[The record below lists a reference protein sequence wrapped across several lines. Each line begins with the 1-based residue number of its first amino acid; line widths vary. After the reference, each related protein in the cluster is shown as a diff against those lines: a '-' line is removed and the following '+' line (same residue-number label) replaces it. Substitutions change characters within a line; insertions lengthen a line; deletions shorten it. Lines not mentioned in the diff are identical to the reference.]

1 MRMFRV
7 PSATPVLVAAM
18 LATISTA
25 IAARVAPAQDAPLG
39 VARSSSKLELLVG
52 PVALYADPLLAQLLL
67 ATTFPDQVRDA
78 ADYVRANGTDG
89 IDTQSWD
96 VSVKAIAH
104 YPAVLNLLDSKPEW
118 MGELGQAYAAQ
129 SSEVMAAVQ
138 RLRQQAVARG
148 NLVTTP
154 QQQVVVEPTQV
165 AIWPANP
172 RVIYVPVYDPTIV
185 YVRQAGYYGPR
196 SFLSFG
202 IGYPVGP
209 WFIYDT
215 DWARFRLVYT
225 GWIGDGW
232 IGRSR
237 PYVVMSPI
245 YVHERYRVPVHGRG
259 WGGGPFG
266 YRPAPRTR
274 WDGGGYR
281 GPWRGDDARGEP
293 RGERRDDWRR
303 EPRGES
309 RREERGNWDRGSRG
323 ERRGDGRDDRG
334 PGSRGESRTDAPRT
348 AVPRGGGEHR
358 APGGEAR
365 GGGEPRNPGGAVRGG
380 GELHRDDPGGGRG
393 EIRVV
398 GGEGRG
404 GEGRGGE
411 GHGRG
416 GRSGR
421 P

>member
-1 MRMFRV
+1 MRTLRV
-7 PSATPVLVAAM
+7 RSARPVLVAAL
-18 LATISTA
+18 LASSSLA
-25 IAARVAPAQDAPLG
+25 PLAARAQDAPAG
-39 VARSSSKLELLVG
+39 AVRSSSQLEALVG
-52 PVALYADPLLAQLLL
+52 PVALYADPLLAQVLL

-89 IDTQSWD
+89 VDSHPWD

-196 SFLSFG
+196 SFISFG
-202 IGYPVGP
+202 IGYPIGP

-225 GWIGDGW
+225 GWIGGGW

-245 YVHERYRVPVHGRG
+245 YVHERYRVPMYGRG

-266 YRPAPRTR
+266 YRSAPRTR

-281 GPWRGDDARGEP
+281 GPEREYP
-293 RGERRDDWRR
+293 RGESRGDRRDDWRR
-303 EPRGES
+303 DPRGEA
-309 RREERGNWDRGSRG
+309 RREERGGWDRGSRG
-323 ERRGDGRDDRG
+323 SRRDDRG

-348 AVPRGGGEHR
+348 AVPRGGGENR
-358 APGGEAR
+358 APGGESRGGGDAR
-365 GGGEPRNPGGAVRGG
+365 GGGERRGPGGEVRGG
-380 GELHRDDPGGGRG
+380 GELHRDDPSGGRG
-393 EIRVV
+393 EIRVL

-404 GEGRGGE
+404 GEGRGRG
-411 GHGRG
+411 GRG
-416 GRSGR
+416 GR

>member
-1 MRMFRV
+1 MRTFRL
-7 PSATPVLVAAM
+7 PTAKPVLVAAL
-18 LATISTA
+18 LASISTA
-25 IAARVAPAQDAPLG
+25 MAPRVAPAQDAPTG
-39 VARSSSKLELLVG
+39 VVRSSGQLEVLVG
-52 PVALYADPLLAQLLL
+52 PVALYADPLLAQVLL

-89 IDTQSWD
+89 VDSQSWD

-154 QQQVVVEPTQV
+154 QQQVMVEPTQV

-172 RVIYVPVYDPTIV
+172 RVIYVPVYDPAIV

-196 SFLSFG
+196 SFISFG

-215 DWARFRLVYT
+215 DWARFRVVYT
-225 GWIGDGW
+225 GWLGGGW

-245 YVHERYRVPVHGRG
+245 YLHERYRVPVYGRG

-309 RREERGNWDRGSRG
+309 RHEG
-323 ERRGDGRDDRG
+323 RGDRDR
-334 PGSRGESRTDAPRT
+334 GSRGESRTDAPRT
-348 AVPRGGGEHR
+348 AVPRGGGE
-358 APGGEAR
+358 
-365 GGGEPRNPGGAVRGG
+365 
-380 GELHRDDPGGGRG
+380 LHRDDPSGGRG
-393 EIRVV
+393 EIRVL
-398 GGEGRG
+398 GGEGRSG
-404 GEGRGGE
+404 DGR
-411 GHGRG
+411 GRG
-416 GRSGR
+416 GRGGR